1 MNGSTYIGSGT
12 DLTRRFRDYL
22 APEWLIKEVKNNNS
36 IIYRA
41 LLKYGYNSFRL
52 EILEYCEE
60 SKVLE
65 REQYFLDKLKPTY
78 NICNIAGSSA
88 GRVVRGET
96 RLKLRKAWL
105 VRLHKNS
112 LSKLSLRDFTLQYL
126 AEKVDKLE
134 SNISILTK
142 KFDSLITK
150 TPEFKQSAETRLK
163 KLVSSPILHPVLVTD
178 LKTGK
183 STKYPSSRR
192 AADALGISPAN
203 IRNRLSGKI
212 TKAYKERYIFKLS

>member
-65 REQYFLDKLKPTY
+65 REQYFLDKLFCKIY
-78 NICNIAGSSA
+78 
-88 GRVVRGET
+88 
-96 RLKLRKAWL
+96 
-105 VRLHKNS
+105 
-112 LSKLSLRDFTLQYL
+112 
-126 AEKVDKLE
+126 
-134 SNISILTK
+134 
-142 KFDSLITK
+142 
-150 TPEFKQSAETRLK
+150 
-163 KLVSSPILHPVLVTD
+163 VLVIYVFC
-178 LKTGK
+178 L
-183 STKYPSSRR
+183 
-192 AADALGISPAN
+192 
-203 IRNRLSGKI
+203 
-212 TKAYKERYIFKLS
+212 